1 MKPSLSDCP
10 AIADAERLA
19 DFVMFTQPRCIFNLS
34 TELIKGNISLVQY
47 FLLAYLSNAAFLS
60 MSDIASKMGHTTA
73 AATCLVDRLESLS
86 YVVRAHARDDRRKI
100 LVRITSGGKEL
111 VTKMRK
117 RIAKDLAGIL
127 ADLPETKPSNSDSLD
142 RPILAAHV

>member
-1 MKPSLSDCP
+1 MKPSLPDCP
-10 AIADAERLA
+10 EIADAECLA
-19 DFVMFTQPRCIFNLS
+19 DFVMFTQPRCVFNLS
-34 TELIKGNISLVQY
+34 TELIKGSLSLVQF
-47 FLLAYLSNAAFLS
+47 FLLAYLSNADSLS

-86 YVVRAHARDDRRKI
+86 YVVRAHARDDRRRI
-100 LVRITSGGKEL
+100 LVRITSSGKEL

-127 ADLPETKPSNSDSLD
+127 ADLPEIKSRDSCVELS
-142 RPILAAHV
+142 